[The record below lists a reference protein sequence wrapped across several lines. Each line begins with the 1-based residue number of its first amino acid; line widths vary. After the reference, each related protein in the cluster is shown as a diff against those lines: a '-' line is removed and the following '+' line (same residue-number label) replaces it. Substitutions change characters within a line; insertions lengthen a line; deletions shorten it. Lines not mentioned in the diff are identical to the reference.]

1 MVECCTYYYTLIGVT
16 ATVKACF
23 EESLVQILS
32 PRRRVDVLREVMLS
46 RQQSKKPYVITF
58 CGVNGVGKSTN
69 LAKVLIL
76 TCD

>member
-1 MVECCTYYYTLIGVT
+1 MISLLWVGVT

-32 PRRRVDVLREVMLS
+32 PQKRIDVLREVLLS
-46 RQQSKKPYVITF
+46 KQQKKKPFVITF

-69 LAKVLIL
+69 LAKVPSVG
-76 TCD
+76 CDF